1 MRVSVWKTI
10 EIPLYEG
17 ERLKVMIIK
26 TLVENTSISEKFKS
40 EHGLS
45 LYIETKN
52 HKILFDLGA
61 SKLFLE
67 NAKKLKIDLSEV
79 DLVIISHGHN
89 DHGGGLKDFL
99 NINSK
104 AKIYMNQKVF
114 DKHYSNKPNGEKIY
128 IGLDV
133 SLMPNNRFVYVGDH
147 LIIDNELELFSTV
160 KGTRL
165 NPPGNQDLLMEV
177 GNKLVQDDFAH
188 EQNLIIREG
197 EKTLIV
203 AGCAHKGIV
212 NILDYFSAEKNV
224 SLSHV
229 IGGFHLYNRSANKS
243 ADSAFVSQIGEYLKS
258 TGLMFYTCHCT
269 GIEPYKDLKAIL
281 GKKIEYLASGSQLTL

>member
-1 MRVSVWKTI
+1 
-10 EIPLYEG
+10 
-17 ERLKVMIIK
+17 MIIK
-26 TLVENTSISEKFKS
+26 TLVENTSISEEFKS

-61 SKLFLE
+61 SELFLE

-89 DHGGGLKDFL
+89 DHGGGLKAFL
-99 NINSK
+99 KINSK
-104 AKIYMNQKVF
+104 AKIYLNQKAF
-114 DKHYSNKPNGEKIY
+114 NKHYVNKRNGEKAY
-128 IGLDV
+128 IGLDA
-133 SLMPNNRFVYVGDH
+133 SLIPNNRFVYVGDH
-147 LIIDNELELFSTV
+147 LVIDNELELFSNI

-165 NPPGNQDLLMEV
+165 NPSGNQDLLMEV
-177 GNKLVQDDFAH
+177 GNVLVQDDFVH
-188 EQNLIIREG
+188 EQNLIVRED

-212 NILDYFSAEKNV
+212 NILDHFNAEKNV

-229 IGGFHLYNRSANKS
+229 IGGFHLYNRSANKYE
-243 ADSAFVSQIGEYLKS
+243 DSAFVRQIGEYLKS

-269 GIEPYKDLKAIL
+269 GIEPYENFKGIL
-281 GKKIEYLASGSQLTL
+281 GEKIEYLASGSQLTI